1 MRGSEQT
8 MRREEQQQKVQQS
21 AKSHQL
27 SASEQTRSCWLLK
40 AALEHWDQRRYE
52 RSIDGQRGTL
62 RTEIWTFFIHLRVGR
77 RDRRME
83 HMLRCGCER
92 YQIYSAMI
100 GCNEINFYG
109 KFIDTARNR
118 EQTKPR
124 SKGSAAAHGG
134 RSEDIL
140 LAPVQFK
147 SEITHIETPIGDF
160 PFVSD
165 LKIIIHFYCCFEER
179 NFS

>member
-1 MRGSEQT
+1 MRESEQT

-100 GCNEINFYG
+100 GCNEINFHG
-109 KFIDTARNR
+109 KFIDTAKIESKRNLEAR
-118 EQTKPR
+118 VQQQHME
-124 SKGSAAAHGG
+124 GG
-134 RSEDIL
+134 RRTSSL
-140 LAPVQFK
+140 HQSNLNPK
-147 SEITHIETPIGDF
+147 
-160 PFVSD
+160 
-165 LKIIIHFYCCFEER
+165 
-179 NFS
+179 